1 MNNIRTYIT
10 VGALCSAM
18 TISAQ
23 DHRISGTVSD
33 EFGPVIGCN
42 VIEKDANNRNVNATI
57 TDVNGNF
64 QLAIK
69 NPKNKLV
76 VSYVGYKTFSQ
87 VIGSQTNFQVQLKD
101 ANELGT
107 VTVTAKQ
114 RFRGDGL
121 SIPKD
126 EVSVATQ
133 TMNMDI
139 VDGLAFTSADEALQG
154 QIAGLDIVA
163 NSGNLGAGTTMRMRG
178 VTTINGSS
186 EPLIVVN
193 GNIMDV
199 PDAKDTDWST
209 ATEETYSSLL
219 SINVNDIESI
229 DIMKDAA
236 ATAIWGA
243 RGANGVISIKTKR
256 GKRGKIRIDYNF
268 SLQGNWQPKGYN
280 LLSGDEYTMLMKEEL
295 YNPTQNPSATT
306 NINELNYNKSWAEYN
321 NWNDNTDWV
330 KAVTQTGW
338 NQSHG
343 LTISGGGEKA
353 VFRISANYDHQ
364 TGTIIKQVLN
374 RFSTRLNLEYY
385 VSDKLK
391 FTTEFPLTYT
401 KNQKS
406 YANIL
411 GKALSMAPNMS
422 IYREDGNGIDTNEY
436 YIMLPSAEKDEYGS
450 SISGTSSLQLKS
462 VRDIGNPVAIANLA
476 WNNES
481 TYRITP
487 DFRINYYFLGNDD
500 HKTRLDYE
508 GQVYLDIFSKSNPT
522 YCPGSLSTNGW
533 KDNSYN
539 LYTMDDYNSFQFQ
552 TRHQLIFTP
561 KFKNEDIAWMM
572 LGRWELTSGTSYGQN
587 VSERKLPLGA
597 QSPTLPAEISN
608 MSTSNGEWR
617 SMAGVFSTHL
627 SYKGRYNADFT
638 VRADGTTRFGDNN
651 KWGYFPGMSVRWNIS
666 DEPWM
671 KWSRKVLSMLAFRP
685 SWGVNGRT
693 PSSEYLQYAKYAAGS
708 QYGNGNTLLPSTR
721 VDGLQL
727 SDLKWEKTTSW
738 NLGANLGLFDDMIE
752 ADFNYYYKK
761 TNDLL
766 NPGVAISSQTGYTTL
781 AWKNIGSM
789 ENKGWEFNITAK
801 KFIKAGKF
809 SMDASFNVA
818 QNFNKITEMDQTVLD
833 GINEDWSADSRG
845 KYFKRIQVGNALGSI
860 FGLRHKGVYQYSYDY
875 LENLR
880 RQGYVMEGNEKIM
893 IRDNNDLVDYLN
905 NRFLPAGKTAP
916 IALNRDG
923 KVITGADGKPLR
935 MTYNSKDGGETY
947 KFDGGDVIY
956 EDVNHDGTINSLDM
970 VYLGNSNPKFSGGFG
985 FTFRYGNW
993 SLRTNF
999 VYRTGF
1005 KVVNFAR
1012 MGVEKMYDTTNQST
1026 AVNWRWRKNGDVT
1039 EIPRALYNYGYN
1051 WLGSDRYVEDASFL
1065 RFSYVSLS
1073 YDVPKKFLKSIGLN
1087 TLRFDLSGQNIFVW
1101 SKYSGTDPEHA
1112 NNGWNFA
1119 SDSSQTPRSKSFTLR
1134 MRIGI

>member
-133 TMNMDI
+133 TMNMEI

-708 QYGNGNTLLPSTR
+708 QYGNGNTMLPSTR

-761 TNDLL
+761 TKDLL

-880 RQGYVMEGNEKIM
+880 RQGYVMDGNEKIM

-1026 AVNWRWRKNGDVT
+1026 AVNWRWRKNGDMT

-1073 YDVPKKFLKSIGLN
+1073 YDVPKKFLKSVGLN

>member
-761 TNDLL
+761 TKDLL

-916 IALNRDG
+916 LALNRDG

-1026 AVNWRWRKNGDVT
+1026 AVNWRWRKNGDMT

-1073 YDVPKKFLKSIGLN
+1073 YDVPKKFLKSVGLN

>member
-761 TNDLL
+761 TKDLL

-809 SMDASFNVA
+809 SMDASFNIA

-905 NRFLPAGKTAP
+905 NRFLPSGKTAP

-1073 YDVPKKFLKSIGLN
+1073 YDVPKKFLKSVGLN

>member
-133 TMNMDI
+133 TMNMEI

-422 IYREDGNGIDTNEY
+422 IYREDGNGFDTNEY

-627 SYKGRYNADFT
+627 SYKSRYNADFT

-738 NLGANLGLFDDMIE
+738 NMGANLGLFDDMIE

-761 TNDLL
+761 TKDLL

-809 SMDASFNVA
+809 SMDASFNIA

-1073 YDVPKKFLKSIGLN
+1073 YDVPKKFLKSVGLN
-1087 TLRFDLSGQNIFVW
+1087 TLRFDFSGQNIFVW

>member
-666 DEPWM
+666 EEPWM

-761 TNDLL
+761 TKDLL

-1026 AVNWRWRKNGDVT
+1026 AVNWRWRKNGDMT

-1073 YDVPKKFLKSIGLN
+1073 YDVPKKFLKSVGLN

>member
-422 IYREDGNGIDTNEY
+422 IYREDGNGFDTNEY
-436 YIMLPSAEKDEYGS
+436 YIMLPSADKDEYGS
-450 SISGTSSLQLKS
+450 SVSGTSSLQLKS

-638 VRADGTTRFGDNN
+638 VRADGTTRFGNNN

-693 PSSEYLQYAKYAAGS
+693 PSSEYLQYAKYTAGS
-708 QYGNGNTLLPSTR
+708 QYGNGNTMLPSTR

-738 NLGANLGLFDDMIE
+738 NMGANLGLFDDMIE

-761 TNDLL
+761 TKDLL
-766 NPGVAISSQTGYTTL
+766 NPNVAISSQTGYTTL

-845 KYFKRIQVGNALGSI
+845 KYLKRIQVGNALGSI

-905 NRFLPAGKTAP
+905 NRFLPSGKTAP

-1026 AVNWRWRKNGDVT
+1026 AVNWRWRKNGDMT

-1073 YDVPKKFLKSIGLN
+1073 YDVPKKFLKSVGLN
-1087 TLRFDLSGQNIFVW
+1087 TLRFDFSGQNIFVW

>member
-23 DHRISGTVSD
+23 DHRISGTVTD

-76 VSYVGYKTFSQ
+76 VSYVGYKTYSK

-133 TMNMDI
+133 TMNMEI

-422 IYREDGNGIDTNEY
+422 IYREDGNGFDTNEY

-617 SMAGVFSTHL
+617 SMAGVFSTHF

-708 QYGNGNTLLPSTR
+708 QYGNGNTMLPSTR

-833 GINEDWSADSRG
+833 GINEDWSANSRG

-1026 AVNWRWRKNGDVT
+1026 AVNWRWRKNGDMT

-1073 YDVPKKFLKSIGLN
+1073 YDVPKKFLKSVGLN

>member
-450 SISGTSSLQLKS
+450 SVSGTSSLQLKS

-738 NLGANLGLFDDMIE
+738 NMGANLGLFDDMIE

-761 TNDLL
+761 TKDLL

-809 SMDASFNVA
+809 SMDASFNIA

-905 NRFLPAGKTAP
+905 NRFLPSGKTAP

-1073 YDVPKKFLKSIGLN
+1073 YDVPKKFLKSLGLN

>member
-422 IYREDGNGIDTNEY
+422 IYRENGNGIDTNEY

-761 TNDLL
+761 TKDLL

-1026 AVNWRWRKNGDVT
+1026 AVNWRWRKNGDMT

-1073 YDVPKKFLKSIGLN
+1073 YDVPKKFLKSVGLN

>member
-133 TMNMDI
+133 TMNMEI

-761 TNDLL
+761 TKDLL

-860 FGLRHKGVYQYSYDY
+860 FGLHHKGVYQYSYDY

-893 IRDNNDLVDYLN
+893 IRNNNELVDYIN
-905 NRFLPAGKTAP
+905 NRFLPSGKTAP

-1026 AVNWRWRKNGDVT
+1026 AVNWRWRKNGDMT

-1073 YDVPKKFLKSIGLN
+1073 YDVPKKFLKSVGLN

>member
-133 TMNMDI
+133 TMNMEI

-243 RGANGVISIKTKR
+243 RGANGVISIKTKH

-330 KAVTQTGW
+330 KAVTQIGW

-422 IYREDGNGIDTNEY
+422 IYREDGNGFDTNEY
-436 YIMLPSAEKDEYGS
+436 YIMLPSADKDEYGS
-450 SISGTSSLQLKS
+450 SVSGTSSLQLKS

-533 KDNSYN
+533 KANDYN

-561 KFKNEDIAWMM
+561 KFKNEDLAWMM

-587 VSERKLPLGA
+587 ALKHSIEVAQLSGLLAAEMGLDVRLAKRAGLLHDIGKAVDHEMEGSHIQLGA
-597 QSPTLPAEISN
+597 ELCRKYKENAVVINAVESHHGDVEATSLIACIVQAADTISAARPGARRENLQNYIKRLEKLEEITNSFPCVEK
-608 MSTSNGEWR
+608 SYAIQ
-617 SMAGVFSTHL
+617 AG
-627 SYKGRYNADFT
+627 RE
-638 VRADGTTRFGDNN
+638 VRVMVKPEIVNDERMIPLAREIC
-651 KWGYFPGMSVRWNIS
+651 KKIEEELEYPGQIKVNVIR
-666 DEPWM
+666 E
-671 KWSRKVLSMLAFRP
+671 SRV
-685 SWGVNGRT
+685 VD
-693 PSSEYLQYAKYAAGS
+693 YAK
-708 QYGNGNTLLPSTR
+708 
-721 VDGLQL
+721 
-727 SDLKWEKTTSW
+727 
-738 NLGANLGLFDDMIE
+738 
-752 ADFNYYYKK
+752 
-761 TNDLL
+761 
-766 NPGVAISSQTGYTTL
+766 
-781 AWKNIGSM
+781 
-789 ENKGWEFNITAK
+789 
-801 KFIKAGKF
+801 
-809 SMDASFNVA
+809 
-818 QNFNKITEMDQTVLD
+818 
-833 GINEDWSADSRG
+833 
-845 KYFKRIQVGNALGSI
+845 
-860 FGLRHKGVYQYSYDY
+860 
-875 LENLR
+875 
-880 RQGYVMEGNEKIM
+880 
-893 IRDNNDLVDYLN
+893 
-905 NRFLPAGKTAP
+905 
-916 IALNRDG
+916 
-923 KVITGADGKPLR
+923 
-935 MTYNSKDGGETY
+935 
-947 KFDGGDVIY
+947 
-956 EDVNHDGTINSLDM
+956 
-970 VYLGNSNPKFSGGFG
+970 
-985 FTFRYGNW
+985 
-993 SLRTNF
+993 
-999 VYRTGF
+999 
-1005 KVVNFAR
+1005 
-1012 MGVEKMYDTTNQST
+1012 
-1026 AVNWRWRKNGDVT
+1026 
-1039 EIPRALYNYGYN
+1039 
-1051 WLGSDRYVEDASFL
+1051 
-1065 RFSYVSLS
+1065 
-1073 YDVPKKFLKSIGLN
+1073 
-1087 TLRFDLSGQNIFVW
+1087 
-1101 SKYSGTDPEHA
+1101 
-1112 NNGWNFA
+1112 
-1119 SDSSQTPRSKSFTLR
+1119 
-1134 MRIGI
+1134 

>member
-133 TMNMDI
+133 TMNMEI

-708 QYGNGNTLLPSTR
+708 QYGNGNTMLPSTR

-761 TNDLL
+761 TKDLL

-893 IRDNNDLVDYLN
+893 IRNNNDLVDYLN

-1026 AVNWRWRKNGDVT
+1026 AVNWRWRKNGDMT

-1073 YDVPKKFLKSIGLN
+1073 YDVPKKFLKSVGLN

>member
-761 TNDLL
+761 TKDLL

-789 ENKGWEFNITAK
+789 ENKGWEFNINAK

-1026 AVNWRWRKNGDVT
+1026 AVNWRWRKNGDMT

-1073 YDVPKKFLKSIGLN
+1073 YDVPKKFLKSVGLN

>member
-1 MNNIRTYIT
+1 
-10 VGALCSAM
+10 
-18 TISAQ
+18 
-23 DHRISGTVSD
+23 
-33 EFGPVIGCN
+33 
-42 VIEKDANNRNVNATI
+42 
-57 TDVNGNF
+57 
-64 QLAIK
+64 
-69 NPKNKLV
+69 
-76 VSYVGYKTFSQ
+76 
-87 VIGSQTNFQVQLKD
+87 
-101 ANELGT
+101 
-107 VTVTAKQ
+107 
-114 RFRGDGL
+114 
-121 SIPKD
+121 
-126 EVSVATQ
+126 
-133 TMNMDI
+133 
-139 VDGLAFTSADEALQG
+139 
-154 QIAGLDIVA
+154 
-163 NSGNLGAGTTMRMRG
+163 
-178 VTTINGSS
+178 
-186 EPLIVVN
+186 
-193 GNIMDV
+193 
-199 PDAKDTDWST
+199 
-209 ATEETYSSLL
+209 
-219 SINVNDIESI
+219 
-229 DIMKDAA
+229 MKDAA

-587 VSERKLPLGA
+587 ALKHSIEVA
-597 QSPTLPAEISN
+597 
-608 MSTSNGEWR
+608 
-617 SMAGVFSTHL
+617 
-627 SYKGRYNADFT
+627 
-638 VRADGTTRFGDNN
+638 
-651 KWGYFPGMSVRWNIS
+651 
-666 DEPWM
+666 
-671 KWSRKVLSMLAFRP
+671 
-685 SWGVNGRT
+685 
-693 PSSEYLQYAKYAAGS
+693 
-708 QYGNGNTLLPSTR
+708 
-721 VDGLQL
+721 QL
-727 SDLKWEKTTSW
+727 S
-738 NLGANLGLFDDMIE
+738 GL
-752 ADFNYYYKK
+752 
-761 TNDLL
+761 
-766 NPGVAISSQTGYTTL
+766 L
-781 AWKNIGSM
+781 A
-789 ENKGWEFNITAK
+789 A
-801 KFIKAGKF
+801 
-809 SMDASFNVA
+809 
-818 QNFNKITEMDQTVLD
+818 EMGLD
-833 GINEDWSADSRG
+833 VRLA
-845 KYFKRIQVGNALGSI
+845 
-860 FGLRHKGVYQYSYDY
+860 H
-875 LENLR
+875 
-880 RQGYVMEGNEKIM
+880 
-893 IRDNNDLVDYLN
+893 
-905 NRFLPAGKTAP
+905 LP
-916 IALNRDG
+916 
-923 KVITGADGKPLR
+923 
-935 MTYNSKDGGETY
+935 
-947 KFDGGDVIY
+947 
-956 EDVNHDGTINSLDM
+956 
-970 VYLGNSNPKFSGGFG
+970 
-985 FTFRYGNW
+985 
-993 SLRTNF
+993 
-999 VYRTGF
+999 
-1005 KVVNFAR
+1005 
-1012 MGVEKMYDTTNQST
+1012 
-1026 AVNWRWRKNGDVT
+1026 
-1039 EIPRALYNYGYN
+1039 
-1051 WLGSDRYVEDASFL
+1051 
-1065 RFSYVSLS
+1065 
-1073 YDVPKKFLKSIGLN
+1073 
-1087 TLRFDLSGQNIFVW
+1087 
-1101 SKYSGTDPEHA
+1101 
-1112 NNGWNFA
+1112 
-1119 SDSSQTPRSKSFTLR
+1119 
-1134 MRIGI
+1134 

>member
-69 NPKNKLV
+69 NSKNKLV

-133 TMNMDI
+133 TMNMEI

-450 SISGTSSLQLKS
+450 SVSGTSSLQLKS

-738 NLGANLGLFDDMIE
+738 NMGANLGLFDDMIE

-761 TNDLL
+761 TKDLL

-809 SMDASFNVA
+809 SMDASFNIA

-1026 AVNWRWRKNGDVT
+1026 AVNWRWRKNGDMT

-1073 YDVPKKFLKSIGLN
+1073 YDVPKKFLKSVGLN

>member
-766 NPGVAISSQTGYTTL
+766 NPDVAISSQTGYTTL

-1073 YDVPKKFLKSIGLN
+1073 YDVPKKFLKSVGLN

>member
-133 TMNMDI
+133 TMNMEI

-761 TNDLL
+761 TKDLL

-880 RQGYVMEGNEKIM
+880 RQGYVMEGNEKII

-1026 AVNWRWRKNGDVT
+1026 AVNWRWRKNGDMT

-1073 YDVPKKFLKSIGLN
+1073 YDVPKKFLKSVGLN

>member
-738 NLGANLGLFDDMIE
+738 NMGANLGLFDDMIE

-761 TNDLL
+761 TKDLL

-1026 AVNWRWRKNGDVT
+1026 AVNWRWRKNGDMT

-1073 YDVPKKFLKSIGLN
+1073 YDVPKKFLKSLGLN

>member
-617 SMAGVFSTHL
+617 SMAGVFSTHF

-761 TNDLL
+761 TKDLL

-1026 AVNWRWRKNGDVT
+1026 AVNWRWRKNGDMT

-1073 YDVPKKFLKSIGLN
+1073 YDVPKKFLKSVGLN

>member
-727 SDLKWEKTTSW
+727 SNLKWEKTTSW

-1073 YDVPKKFLKSIGLN
+1073 YDVPKKFLKSVGLN

>member
-761 TNDLL
+761 TKDLL

-999 VYRTGF
+999 VYRTGL

-1026 AVNWRWRKNGDVT
+1026 AVNWRWRKNGDMT

-1073 YDVPKKFLKSIGLN
+1073 YDVPKKFLKSVGLN

>member
-422 IYREDGNGIDTNEY
+422 IYRENGNGIDTNEY

-761 TNDLL
+761 TKDLL

-916 IALNRDG
+916 IAQNRDG

-1073 YDVPKKFLKSIGLN
+1073 YDVPKKFLKSVGLN

>member
-422 IYREDGNGIDTNEY
+422 IYREDGNGFDTNEY

-450 SISGTSSLQLKS
+450 SVSGTSSLQLKS

-708 QYGNGNTLLPSTR
+708 QYGNGNTMLPSTR

-761 TNDLL
+761 TKDLL

-905 NRFLPAGKTAP
+905 NRFLPSGKTAP

-923 KVITGADGKPLR
+923 KVITGSDGKPLR

-1073 YDVPKKFLKSIGLN
+1073 YDVPKKFLKSVGLN
-1087 TLRFDLSGQNIFVW
+1087 TLRFDFSGQNIFVW

>member
-23 DHRISGTVSD
+23 DHRISGTISD

-133 TMNMDI
+133 TMNMEI

-422 IYREDGNGIDTNEY
+422 IYREDGNGFDTNEY

-738 NLGANLGLFDDMIE
+738 NMGANLGLFDDMIE

-761 TNDLL
+761 TKDLL

-809 SMDASFNVA
+809 SMDASFNIA

-1073 YDVPKKFLKSIGLN
+1073 YDVPKKFLKSLGLN

>member
-18 TISAQ
+18 AVSAQ

-33 EFGPVIGCN
+33 DFGPVIGCN

-76 VSYVGYKTFSQ
+76 VSYVGYKTFSK
-87 VIGSQTNFQVQLKD
+87 VIGNETSFTIQLKD

-121 SIPKD
+121 SIPKN

-139 VDGLAFTSADEALQG
+139 VDGLSFTSADEALQG

-186 EPLIVVN
+186 EPLIVVD

-199 PDAKDTDWST
+199 PGAEDTDWST

-256 GKRGKIRIDYNF
+256 GKRGQIRINYNYQV
-268 SLQGNWQPKGYN
+268 QGTWQPKGYN
-280 LLSGDEYTMLMKEEL
+280 LLTGDEYTMLMKEEL

-306 NINELNYNKSWAEYN
+306 NIDELNYNKNWAEYN

-330 KAVTQTGW
+330 KAVTQMGW

-374 RFSTRLNLEYY
+374 RFSTRLSLDYY
-385 VSDKLK
+385 VSDRIK
-391 FTTEFPLTYT
+391 FSTTFPLTYT
-401 KNQKS
+401 KNQRN
-406 YANIL
+406 YGNNIL
-411 GKALSMAPNMS
+411 GKALQMAPNMS
-422 IYREDGNGIDTNEY
+422 IYREDANGNDTNEY
-436 YIMLPSAEKDEYGS
+436 YIMLPEGKEGAGS
-450 SISGTSSLQLKS
+450 SVSGTSSEQLKS
-462 VRDIGNPVAIANLA
+462 VRSIGNPVAIANLA
-476 WNNES
+476 WDNES
-481 TYRITP
+481 TYRINP
-487 DFRINYYFLGNDD
+487 EFKLNYYLLGTQEG
-500 HKTRLDYE
+500 KTRLDYE
-508 GQVYLDIFSKSNPT
+508 GSVYLDIYSKSNPT
-522 YCPGSLSTNGW
+522 WYPGSLSTDGW
-533 KDNSYN
+533 ESATYN
-539 LYTMDDYNSFQFQ
+539 LYTMDDYNSLAFT
-552 TRHQLIFTP
+552 TRHQFIFTP
-561 KFKNEDIAWMM
+561 WLGNDLAWTM
-572 LGRWELTSGTSYGQN
+572 LGRWEMTSGNGYGQN
-587 VSERKLPLGA
+587 VSENKIPIGA
-597 QSPTLPAEISN
+597 ESPTLPTEIRN

-617 SMAGVFSTHL
+617 SMSGVFSTHI
-627 SYKGRYNADFT
+627 SYKTRYNADFT
-638 VRADGTTRFGDNN
+638 LRADGTTKFGKNN
-651 KWGYFPGMSVRWNIS
+651 KWGYFPGVSARWNIS

-671 KWSRKVLSMLAFRP
+671 KWSRSVLSMLAVRP

-693 PSSEYLQYAKYAAGS
+693 PSSEYLQYAKYASGS
-708 QYGNGNTLLPSTR
+708 IYGNGSTTLSATK

-727 SDLKWEKTTSW
+727 TDLKWERTTSW
-738 NLGANLGLFDDMIE
+738 NLGANLGLFDDKLE

-766 NPGVAISSQTGYTTL
+766 NSGVGIASQTGFSSL
-781 AWKNIGSM
+781 AWKNIGAM
-789 ENKGWEFNITAK
+789 ENKGWELNIQGNR
-801 KFIKAGKF
+801 FIKKGKF
-809 SMDASFNVA
+809 SMSASFNIA

-833 GINEDWSADSRG
+833 GINADWTADSRG
-845 KYFKRIQVGNALGSI
+845 TYFKRIQVGNALGSI
-860 FGLRHKGVYQYSYDY
+860 FGLRSKGVYQYTYDY
-875 LENLR
+875 LTNLR
-880 RQGYVMEGNEKIM
+880 RQGYVMEGDKRISISSNAE
-893 IRDNNDLVDYLN
+893 LVDYLN
-905 NRFLPAGKTAP
+905 NVFLPSGKTAP
-916 IALNRDG
+916 IALNKEGR
-923 KVITGADGKPLR
+923 VITGTDGSPLR
-935 MTYNSKDGGETY
+935 MTYNSSNGSETY

-956 EDVNHDGTINSLDM
+956 EDINHDGTINSLDM

-985 FTFRYGNW
+985 VTFKYGAW

-999 VYRTGF
+999 VFRTGF

-1012 MGVEKMYDTTNQST
+1012 MGLEKMYNTTNQSS
-1026 AVNWRWRKNGDVT
+1026 AVNWRWRKNGDNT

-1073 YDVPKKFLKSIGLN
+1073 YDVPKEFLKKFGLN
-1087 TLRFDLSGQNIFVW
+1087 QLRFDLSGQNIFVW

-1112 NNGWNFA
+1112 NSGWNFA
-1119 SDSSQTPRSKSFTLR
+1119 SDNSQTPRSKSFTFR
-1134 MRIGI
+1134 MNIGI

>member
-761 TNDLL
+761 TKDLL

-935 MTYNSKDGGETY
+935 MTYNSKNGGETY

-1073 YDVPKKFLKSIGLN
+1073 YDVPKKFLKSVGLN

>member
-608 MSTSNGEWR
+608 MSTSNGEGR

-761 TNDLL
+761 TKDLL

-893 IRDNNDLVDYLN
+893 IRNNNDLVDYLN

-1073 YDVPKKFLKSIGLN
+1073 YDVPKKFLKSVGLN

>member
-87 VIGSQTNFQVQLKD
+87 VIGSQTNFQIQLKD

-133 TMNMDI
+133 TMNMEI

-401 KNQKS
+401 KNQKN

-738 NLGANLGLFDDMIE
+738 NMGANLGLFDDMIE

-761 TNDLL
+761 TKDLL

-833 GINEDWSADSRG
+833 GINEDWSADSRS

-1026 AVNWRWRKNGDVT
+1026 AVNWRWRKNGDMT

-1073 YDVPKKFLKSIGLN
+1073 YDVPKKFLKSLGLN
-1087 TLRFDLSGQNIFVW
+1087 TLRFDFSGQNIFVW

>member
-133 TMNMDI
+133 TMNMEI

-761 TNDLL
+761 TKDLL

-956 EDVNHDGTINSLDM
+956 DLFLSLA
-970 VYLGNSNPKFSGGFG
+970 LGMALLALPRHGRGGGNPH
-985 FTFRYGNW
+985 R
-993 SLRTNF
+993 
-999 VYRTGF
+999 
-1005 KVVNFAR
+1005 
-1012 MGVEKMYDTTNQST
+1012 
-1026 AVNWRWRKNGDVT
+1026 
-1039 EIPRALYNYGYN
+1039 
-1051 WLGSDRYVEDASFL
+1051 
-1065 RFSYVSLS
+1065 
-1073 YDVPKKFLKSIGLN
+1073 
-1087 TLRFDLSGQNIFVW
+1087 
-1101 SKYSGTDPEHA
+1101 EHRE
-1112 NNGWNFA
+1112 
-1119 SDSSQTPRSKSFTLR
+1119 P
-1134 MRIGI
+1134 

>member
-761 TNDLL
+761 TKDLL

-893 IRDNNDLVDYLN
+893 IRNNNDLVDYLN

-916 IALNRDG
+916 IAQNRDG

-1026 AVNWRWRKNGDVT
+1026 AVNWRWRKNGDMT

-1073 YDVPKKFLKSIGLN
+1073 YDVPKKFLKSVGLN

>member
-87 VIGSQTNFQVQLKD
+87 VIGSQTNFQIQLKD

-761 TNDLL
+761 TKDLL

-893 IRDNNDLVDYLN
+893 IRNNNDLVDYLN

-1026 AVNWRWRKNGDVT
+1026 AVNWRWRKNGDMT

-1073 YDVPKKFLKSIGLN
+1073 YDVPKKFLKSVGLN

>member
-87 VIGSQTNFQVQLKD
+87 VIGSQTNFKVQLKD

-133 TMNMDI
+133 TMNMEI

-422 IYREDGNGIDTNEY
+422 IYREDGNGFDTNEY

-533 KDNSYN
+533 KDKDYN

-708 QYGNGNTLLPSTR
+708 QYGNGNTMLPSTR

-761 TNDLL
+761 TKDLL

-893 IRDNNDLVDYLN
+893 IRNNNDLVDYIN

-935 MTYNSKDGGETY
+935 MTYNSKDGSETY

-1073 YDVPKKFLKSIGLN
+1073 YDVPKKFLKSVGLN